1 MSATTPATVL
11 DRGALLR
18 HGAFA
23 LPLAMAALPLYVH
36 LPKLYGTELGV
47 GLGMLGLVL
56 LATRLVDAISD
67 PIIGC
72 WIDASRA
79 VHRWVVVA
87 TPALAIGMVCLLMP
101 PQVSVPGQGA
111 GPGRASM
118 TEPLSALPMLADHG
132 LLLWLTFWL
141 MFTYAA
147 FSVAT
152 ISYQAWGAQLSS
164 DYNERTRV
172 TAFREALAL
181 IGVLVAAVLPEAFGG
196 AHARGFAAFALVFV
210 ALILLAAVI
219 TVRFGP
225 RARIERRSPALALRA
240 ALGQTLANASF
251 RWLLAVFVF
260 SGIAAAIPS
269 TLFLFFVEDVLQAPA
284 LAGVFLLLYFG
295 SGALGMPL
303 WLRLSRRYG
312 KRRAWQIG
320 MLCAVAAFG
329 WAFTLGPGDVVA
341 FGAVCVLSGVA
352 LGADLSLPASMLADV
367 IDRDPRGRGSAEGSY
382 FGLWTFVT
390 KANLAL
396 AAGIALPLVGV
407 LGYRPGASA
416 GALGL
421 AFVYCL
427 VPCAFKLLAAATLA
441 FWPHSLDRADPLPS
455 PRSAPT

>member
-1 MSATTPATVL
+1 MSATAPAPVL

-101 PQVSVPGQGA
+101 PQASVPPQVSVPSA
-111 GPGRASM
+111 EA
-118 TEPLSALPMLADHG
+118 LSASSLLSG
-132 LLLWLTFWL
+132 GTLLLWLTFWL

-147 FSVAT
+147 FSLAT

-196 AHARGFAAFALVFV
+196 AQARGFAAFAVVFV
-210 ALILLAAVI
+210 VLILLAAVL

-225 RARIERRSPALALRA
+225 RARIQRRSFTLSLRA
-240 ALGQTLANASF
+240 ALGQTLTNSSF

-320 MLCAVAAFG
+320 MLFAVAAFG

-352 LGADLSLPASMLADV
+352 LGADLSLPASILADV

-441 FWPHSLDRADPLPS
+441 FCPQTLGRADPLPS
-455 PRSAPT
+455 SRSAPT